1 MHRRNRYS
9 VDSAIGVGTS
19 YRLYYDLSD
28 GQGYATFEQV
38 GPKVYVSD
46 LTLAKVLK
54 MCLQNDQ
61 IFAEKDSMTFV
72 PKGNIFSSLCLFCFI
87 LNTFH
92 EN

>member
-19 YRLYYDLSD
+19 YRLYYDLLD

-38 GPKVYVSD
+38 WPKVYVSD

-54 MCLQNDQ
+54 MCLQNYQ
-61 IFAEKDSMTFV
+61 IFAEKDSMTLV
-72 PKGNIFSSLCLFCFI
+72 PERKHLLFPMFI
-87 LNTFH
+87 SFH
-92 EN
+92 IKHIS